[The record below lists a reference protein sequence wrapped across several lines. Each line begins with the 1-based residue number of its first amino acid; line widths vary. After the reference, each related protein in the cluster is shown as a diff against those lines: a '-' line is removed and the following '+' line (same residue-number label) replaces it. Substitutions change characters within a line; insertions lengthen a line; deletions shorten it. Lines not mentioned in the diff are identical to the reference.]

1 MQCLFRTTIREKL
14 AQQRNHTI
22 NRPIVLI
29 SRWSPK
35 SREEGERTERESA
48 VEEME
53 TLMKTRRWR
62 HTTPR
67 VSTYLYDPVDISSSR
82 HVASARLW
90 LAGSFGA
97 LSYRRLCKKKRAK
110 KRYFFIYTIPLCV
123 VAVVCER
130 KSSRPRL
137 KIQQWTA
144 TGVMFLLVGQKT
156 LSAASPLSLSFC
168 HGGTSYH
175 SGHIDRNVFF
185 LGGNITSIS
194 CKSRDYYA
202 GYLFLL

>member
-97 LSYRRLCKKKRAK
+97 LSYRRLCKKKSEK
-110 KRYFFIYTIPLCV
+110 KVFLYLYYSFMCCCCCVWEKKFTSSIKNTAVNGYGGHVSLGRSENPLCGFP
-123 VAVVCER
+123 
-130 KSSRPRL
+130 S
-137 KIQQWTA
+137 
-144 TGVMFLLVGQKT
+144 
-156 LSAASPLSLSFC
+156 LSLFLSRWDVVSFR
-168 HGGTSYH
+168 SYRPKR
-175 SGHIDRNVFF
+175 I
-185 LGGNITSIS
+185 
-194 CKSRDYYA
+194 
-202 GYLFLL
+202 LFGWEHHVHQL